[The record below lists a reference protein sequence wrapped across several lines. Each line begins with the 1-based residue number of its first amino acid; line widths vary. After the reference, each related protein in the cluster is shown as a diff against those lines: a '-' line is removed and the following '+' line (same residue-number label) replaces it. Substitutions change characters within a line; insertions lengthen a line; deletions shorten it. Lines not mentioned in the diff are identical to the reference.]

1 MTSTD
6 TSPQIADTLPKRT
19 ARRRKIHE
27 DTLRAHPGKWVRLQ
41 KVSESGNATQ
51 YKKTYGDEF
60 DFGIRRDIEHNR
72 WLWGTFLKPSKM
84 KAFVEAS
91 EDLGLYDEPL
101 GLIGDLGPNRPDE
114 RAGSTPPKMNYVGGS
129 DATAWTVNGDLN
141 EELAASQ
148 EPARSTVYVSSVAD
162 ARYFAGEG
170 HHVEP
175 EHSIR
180 GTVLAEDIQAVIDEA
195 KLDA

>member
-72 WLWGTFLKPSKM
+72 WLWGTFLAKPVFK
-84 KAFVEAS
+84 V
-91 EDLGLYDEPL
+91 LGDAKVTKIIPL
-101 GLIGDLGPNRPDE
+101 DDTGRPTGP
-114 RAGSTPPKMNYVGGS
+114 NYVGDIRPHDDRAVIINTLHDGHTINVGPAVPVTTVAEARALVQTGMNPVVATSIQGS
-129 DATAWTVNGDLN
+129 A
-141 EELAASQ
+141 
-148 EPARSTVYVSSVAD
+148 
-162 ARYFAGEG
+162 
-170 HHVEP
+170 
-175 EHSIR
+175 
-180 GTVLAEDIQAVIDEA
+180 LAEDIQAVIDEA